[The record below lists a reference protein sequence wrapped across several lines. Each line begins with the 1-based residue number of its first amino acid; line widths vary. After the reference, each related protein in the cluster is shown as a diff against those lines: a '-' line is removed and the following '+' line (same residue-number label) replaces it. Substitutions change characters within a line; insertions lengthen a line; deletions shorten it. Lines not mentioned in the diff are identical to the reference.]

1 MLLKKKNENV
11 FRAPITRVTPDK
23 KSKFPTASSP
33 LSKSIKTPRKVK
45 KKHQT
50 LLVQRQFFAN
60 HLAL

>member
-1 MLLKKKNENV
+1 MLLKKNENV

-45 KKHQT
+45 KNTKP
-50 LLVQRQFFAN
+50 RQSNAN
-60 HLAL
+60 FLPII